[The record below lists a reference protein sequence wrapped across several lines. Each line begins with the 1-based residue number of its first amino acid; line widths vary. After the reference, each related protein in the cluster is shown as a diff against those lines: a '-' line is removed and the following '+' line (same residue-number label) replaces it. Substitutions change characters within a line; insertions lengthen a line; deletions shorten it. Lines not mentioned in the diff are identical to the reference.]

1 MRSGRRWE
9 AGQRGGRRLFR
20 LSRSC
25 LCCAFVY
32 GLQASGEVPRQELL
46 VTVDGMIGDVGQHM
60 SQIGFRIEAVELGR
74 PDEGVEDGGTFS
86 SASGAGEEIVATAH
100 GNPTQGPFGCAVI
113 VLDAA
118 IVRRA

>member
-46 VTVDGMIGDVGQHM
+46 DTVDGMIGDVGQHM
-60 SQIGFRIEAVELGR
+60 SQIGLRIEAVELGR
-74 PDEGVEDGGTFS
+74 TDEGVEDGGTFS
-86 SASGAGEEIVATAH
+86 SALGAGEGIVATHNAT
-100 GNPTQGPFGCAVI
+100 PARSAVG
-113 VLDAA
+113 
-118 IVRRA
+118 R